1 MWGKISLS
9 VLHYIQG
16 PMKNKWNI
24 LLVLAEH
31 WSRTCTTWLAFNL
44 TAQMSRLGDAQL
56 ATPVSFMLHNHS
68 LIHSCVVTS
77 WVVTSNLIHA
87 CVQHGPL
94 MWPFSLSLCWY
105 AHAHVHCHSSLHH
118 SNLLFMYYIW
128 LVLLTKIYVFNRGI
142 SYLAESSLLPGFS
155 NLIVKPI
162 VIKRQ
167 FLDVNVKMG

>member
-1 MWGKISLS
+1 MWRKISLS

-31 WSRTCTTWLAFNL
+31 WSRTCTTWMAFNL

-94 MWPFSLSLCWY
+94 MWPLSLSLCWY
-105 AHAHVHCHSSLHH
+105 AHAQCSLPQ
-118 SNLLFMYYIW
+118 LPPPLQPPLYVLYLFSIVW
-128 LVLLTKIYVFNRGI
+128 LRFMCSKGGL
-142 SYLAESSLLPGFS
+142 
-155 NLIVKPI
+155 
-162 VIKRQ
+162 VI
-167 FLDVNVKMG
+167 